1 MLCFIK
7 FEQPLSLFSLH
18 NGVWKPLVALDF
30 ASISCSDLDQRLGKF
45 YAEAAPNS
53 NQSRAKQM
61 AAEQA
66 NEYTKNS
73 FKSIRSAINRH
84 CQDLG
89 RDIDIVRGKEFRVS
103 NNILDGKLKK
113 NLQEY

>member
-1 MLCFIK
+1 
-7 FEQPLSLFSLH
+7 
-18 NGVWKPLVALDF
+18 
-30 ASISCSDLDQRLGKF
+30 LGTF
-45 YAEAAPNS
+45 YAEAAPKP

-73 FKSIRSAINRH
+73 FKSIRSPINRH

-113 NLQEY
+113 NLQEGVDATLPILSFCVMCKFHIFIPIFVSFNDERVHFQLLMKF

>member
-1 MLCFIK
+1 
-7 FEQPLSLFSLH
+7 
-18 NGVWKPLVALDF
+18 
-30 ASISCSDLDQRLGKF
+30 
-45 YAEAAPNS
+45 
-53 NQSRAKQM
+53 M

-84 CQDLG
+84 FQDLG
-89 RDIDIVRGKEFRVS
+89 RDIYIFRGKEFRVS

-113 NLQEY
+113 NLQEDLAKPTKHKEVITNNEMEKIPPTFMEKLIL

>member
-1 MLCFIK
+1 
-7 FEQPLSLFSLH
+7 
-18 NGVWKPLVALDF
+18 
-30 ASISCSDLDQRLGKF
+30 
-45 YAEAAPNS
+45 
-53 NQSRAKQM
+53 M

-73 FKSIRSAINRH
+73 FKTIRSAINRH
-84 CQDLG
+84 FQDLG
-89 RDIDIVRGKEFRVS
+89 RDIDIVRGKEFRAS